1 MDAFNNFTEDV
12 VQKSEPP
19 KPDKSKEEAEAAKK
33 KKLDDEQAEQQAI
46 KEARDELL
54 TLDPIPDSSLLQLT

>member
-33 KKLDDEQAEQQAI
+33 KELDDEQAE
-46 KEARDELL
+46 
-54 TLDPIPDSSLLQLT
+54 